1 MYLNGET
8 RVKPGDVVRVKVEHA
23 DEYDLWGTRV

>member
-1 MYLNGET
+1 
-8 RVKPGDVVRVKVEHA
+8 GDVVRVKVEHA

>member
-1 MYLNGET
+1 
-8 RVKPGDVVRVKVEHA
+8 PGDVVRVKVEHA

>member
-1 MYLNGET
+1 
-8 RVKPGDVVRVKVEHA
+8 VKVGDVVRIKVEHA